1 MRRFALSSLALV
13 AAVSMIHAFAGCGS
27 ETTPEGVPDG
37 GDEASA
43 DGSNPNPNPGTDGST
58 DGGGPGD
65 AFIDQI
71 NPDATIDASTCKLVG
86 QGCGASGECCTANCL
101 VDGGADSGLAPN
113 TCAPPNSACKLPGV
127 ACLNG
132 TECCTGSCVGNLCSN
147 KQCVPDTPAGACA
160 KNEDCCSGNCQPD
173 GNGGGL
179 CARVNGGGTCK
190 TSGNP
195 CAGNT
200 ECCSNFCNNG
210 TCSGAVSFCTQ
221 ETEICGANFECCS
234 GNCVKAGGALLGTC
248 GAPLG
253 GGASGC
259 KPTGT
264 VCQPGTPAGDGG
276 VCESS
281 CCSRSCGPFGGANGF
296 KVCQPPS
303 GCKPTGEVCRTDTD
317 CCGGPG
323 SPDPKGG
330 QPNTCNKPAGAE
342 FGRCNNGGA
351 CREPGSICKAGGFD
365 SCSAENN
372 CCESFGQPAGNCNN
386 TPENCCK
393 QDALGIP
400 RCLVSYIDCTAAIPP
415 AGTACATSA
424 DCCGNPC
431 INNQCIG
438 TTCVPKGGEC
448 TSNADCC
455 PGLPCTTLPGS
466 TKGICGGVLVDGG
479 VQPPPDGGADAG
491 PDGGGEGDGGVPCSL
506 YGQTCNDT
514 ADCCNGVPCTSGR
527 CRFP

>member
-1 MRRFALSSLALV
+1 MRKLGWSAIALV
-13 AAVSMIHAFAGCGS
+13 VTASCVHVFAGCGS
-27 ETTPEGVPDG
+27 ETAVDPGADG
-37 GDEASA
+37 GEDGAA
-43 DGSNPNPNPGTDGST
+43 DGSNPNGQDGAT
-58 DGGGPGD
+58 DGGGATD
-65 AFIDQI
+65 AFIDSI
-71 NPDATIDASTCKLVG
+71 NPDAAIDAAECKLVG
-86 QGCGASGECCTANCL
+86 QGCGTSRECCTANCDT
-101 VDGGADSGLAPN
+101 DGGS
-113 TCAPPNSACKLPGV
+113 CAPPNSTCKLPGV

-132 TECCTGSCVGNLCSN
+132 TECCTGSCVGNLCST

-195 CAGNT
+195 CGAPN

-221 ETEICGANFECCS
+221 DTEVCGANFECCS
-234 GNCVKAGGALLGTC
+234 GNCVKAAGALLGTC
-248 GAPLG
+248 AQNNA
-253 GGASGC
+253 GGAGGC

-276 VCESS
+276 VCETS

-296 KVCQPPS
+296 KICQPPS
-303 GCKPTGEVCRTDTD
+303 GCKPTGEICRETSD
-317 CCGGPG
+317 CCGAPG
-323 SPDPKGG
+323 SPIPNGG
-330 QPNTCNKPAGAE
+330 ANPGPPNQCIKAAGAE
-342 FGRCNNGGA
+342 FGRCNNSGG
-351 CREPGSICKAGGFD
+351 CTEPGHVCKTGDPNLQA
-365 SCSAENN
+365 CSVENK
-372 CCESFGQPAGNCNN
+372 CCEWAGMPGNANCNN
-386 TPENCCK
+386 SPELCCQ

-400 RCLVSYIDCTAAIPP
+400 RCLVTGVDCTQAIPP
-415 AGTACATSA
+415 QGTTCATSA

-431 INNQCIG
+431 INNQCLG
-438 TTCVPKGGEC
+438 STCVAKGGEC
-448 TSNADCC
+448 TTNADCC

-466 TKGICGGVLVDGG
+466 TKGICGGIITDGG
-479 VQPPPDGGADAG
+479 VQPPPDAG
-491 PDGGGEGDGGVPCSL
+491 PDGGDPGDAGDAGVCAL
-506 YGQTCNDT
+506 YGQTCADT